1 MKDEIIDF
9 ICSDDFHFFF
19 EKGYGNLI
27 LSMFYGGMDFE
38 FYNSYKKK

>member
-9 ICSDDFHFFF
+9 ICSNDFHFFF

-27 LSMFYGGMDFE
+27 LSMFFPRLNNSNTDF
-38 FYNSYKKK
+38 